1 MSAEPQSEKEKTQ
14 EETEAPKREED
25 GIQPGK
31 RKIPKWL
38 KGTGVLLAAGLLA
51 AVGGDVWKF
60 VKSKLSSDRAPVTL
74 AHQLRDPVRDFVGRE
89 EETRM
94 LLAAL
99 KDRRPAVIFGG
110 GGVGKTQLAYFVGKQ
125 LRGEFAAHIEVDMR
139 GLDATPT
146 TPAQA
151 MEQVVLTLAPETKI
165 PGTPGV
171 LESLYRQMLTEQAV
185 LVLADNASDSEQV
198 RLLVPN
204 PPSALLITSRQAI
217 QLAEIERV
225 ELRDLPPA
233 VSVMLLRKILAGRG
247 LSDEELERLAAVCV
261 HLPLALRVA
270 GNYLAAN
277 PAVAVGDYISRIEAK
292 RQELHW
298 GGRDVMAQLA
308 YSVESLE
315 RARADLVAQW
325 RDLAVFPASF
335 DREAAVAVARFEGG
349 ELDALVG
356 RSLVIYD
363 DDQERF
369 RLHDLMRELAEEGW
383 DEDAAYRARRRH
395 AAHYLAVA
403 GLANYAYLEGG
414 EGVLA
419 GLRLFDQERGQIEAG
434 QAWAAGHAAED
445 DVAAVLAQGYP
456 LHAAWVLGLR
466 QHPREHIRWLEVS
479 AEAARKLRNRDREG
493 MAVGNLGTAYLPLG
507 EPKRAIEYFGQH
519 LVIARETGD
528 RRGEGNALGSLG
540 NAYRQLGE
548 PKRAIE
554 YLEQNLAVTRET
566 GDRRGEGLTLGSLG
580 NAYLQ
585 LGEPRRAIQYYEQ
598 NLAIARETGNRRGEG
613 VTLGNLGAAYADLG
627 EPQREI
633 EYYEQHLAIARETG
647 DRRGE
652 GTALRNLGLAYADLG
667 EPKRAIE
674 YYEQQLAIARETEDR
689 RREGNALGNLGS
701 AYGDLGERQRAIEYY
716 KQHLAIAR
724 ETGDRRGEGL
734 ALQGLGVQ
742 RAVLGEMQRAIEYFE
757 QHLAIARET
766 ADRRGEGQ
774 ALGNLGLAY
783 QQLGESKRAIE
794 YYEQV
799 LTIARETGDRRSEG
813 IGLWKRAL
821 AFDKLG
827 GRQEAISGAK
837 AALDILEQIEH
848 PTAEKVRRQL
858 EDWGAAR

>member
-151 MEQVVLTLAPETKI
+151 MQQVVLTLDPETKI
-165 PGTPGV
+165 PGTQGV

-198 RLLVPN
+198 RLLVPT

-225 ELRDLPPA
+225 ELRDLPPP
-233 VSVMLLRKILAGRG
+233 VSVMLLRKILAGRE

-270 GNYLAAN
+270 GNELAAS
-277 PAVAVGDYISRIEAK
+277 PAVAVDDYISRIEAK
-292 RQELHW
+292 RRELRW

-315 RARADLVAQW
+315 RARAGLVPQW
-325 RDLAVFPASF
+325 RDLAVFPVSF
-335 DREAAVAVARFEGG
+335 DREAAEAVARFEGG
-349 ELDALVG
+349 ELDTLVG

-369 RLHDLMRELAEEGW
+369 RLHDLIRELAVDGW

-395 AAHYLAVA
+395 AAHYLAVEGRA
-403 GLANYAYLEGG
+403 IASYLEGG

-419 GLRLFDQERGQIEAG
+419 GLRLFDQERVQIEAG
-434 QAWAAGHAAED
+434 QAWAAAHAAAD
-445 DVAAVLAQGYP
+445 DEAAALAQDYP
-456 LHAAWVLGLR
+456 LRAASVLDLR
-466 QHPREHIRWLEVS
+466 LHPRESIRWLV
-479 AEAARKLRNRDREG
+479 
-493 MAVGNLGTAYLPLG
+493 
-507 EPKRAIEYFGQH
+507 
-519 LVIARETGD
+519 
-528 RRGEGNALGSLG
+528 
-540 NAYRQLGE
+540 
-548 PKRAIE
+548 
-554 YLEQNLAVTRET
+554 
-566 GDRRGEGLTLGSLG
+566 
-580 NAYLQ
+580 
-585 LGEPRRAIQYYEQ
+585 
-598 NLAIARETGNRRGEG
+598 
-613 VTLGNLGAAYADLG
+613 
-627 EPQREI
+627 
-633 EYYEQHLAIARETG
+633 
-647 DRRGE
+647 
-652 GTALRNLGLAYADLG
+652 
-667 EPKRAIE
+667 
-674 YYEQQLAIARETEDR
+674 
-689 RREGNALGNLGS
+689 
-701 AYGDLGERQRAIEYY
+701 
-716 KQHLAIAR
+716 
-724 ETGDRRGEGL
+724 
-734 ALQGLGVQ
+734 
-742 RAVLGEMQRAIEYFE
+742 
-757 QHLAIARET
+757 
-766 ADRRGEGQ
+766 
-774 ALGNLGLAY
+774 
-783 QQLGESKRAIE
+783 
-794 YYEQV
+794 
-799 LTIARETGDRRSEG
+799 
-813 IGLWKRAL
+813 
-821 AFDKLG
+821 
-827 GRQEAISGAK
+827 
-837 AALDILEQIEH
+837 
-848 PTAEKVRRQL
+848 
-858 EDWGAAR
+858 